1 VSTEAAL
8 AKALKVIV
16 RNASIDM
23 GIKSTMGTGKKDLQ
37 RRTKNGYEGGKVVTW
52 DASAI
57 YVKSE
62 IQRFKDSKDNC
73 IFDTRSLTTER
84 ESKSRGRGQWV
95 EVKAGF

>member
-1 VSTEAAL
+1 MEAAL

-23 GIKSTMGTGKKDLQ
+23 GIKSTMGMGKKDLQ

-62 IQRFKDSKDNC
+62 IQRFKGQLHFRHAFLDNG
-73 IFDTRSLTTER
+73 TRVKIQR
-84 ESKSRGRGQWV
+84 EGTMGRS
-95 EVKAGF
+95 

>member
-1 VSTEAAL
+1 MEAAL

-62 IQRFKDSKDNC
+62 IQRFKGQLH
-73 IFDTRSLTTER
+73 FDTRSLTTER
-84 ESKSRGRGQWV
+84 ESKARGRGQWV
-95 EVKAGF
+95 DRKSRFLIG